1 MDVVLGVIY
10 INEMS
15 AQSLRLVCRHLIR
28 YVEILVVIQ
37 ISDMKD
43 NMASVRPIL
52 RAHIGNTR
60 NLIPIAA
67 G

>member
-1 MDVVLGVIY
+1 
-10 INEMS
+10 MS
-15 AQSLRLVCRHLIR
+15 AQSLRTVCRHLIR

-52 RAHIGNTR
+52 RAHIGNTILCGR
-60 NLIPIAA
+60 RYYF
-67 G
+67 